1 MRIDQVMINLLLSE
15 KDVGIYSVSVRIVE
29 MFHFIPKIIMV
40 SYLPILL
47 ISKNYTFEL
56 IKINSLLFKI
66 SILFIFF
73 IFVLSKYITSILFGE
88 IYMESVLTTILLSI
102 SLIFVFF
109 GVANEHWYIS
119 KNLQKYYALNVF
131 IGAITN
137 IILNYFLI
145 QSFGISGAAYSTIL
159 TYLLIIFLFDIFNKK
174 TRVLLKLKYKSI
186 ISI

>member
-15 KDVGIYSVSVRIVE
+15 NDVGIYSVSVRIVE

-47 ISKNYTFEL
+47 ISSKYNSEL
-56 IKINSLLFKI
+56 IKINSVLFKL
-66 SILFIFF
+66 SLLVIFL
-73 IFVLSKYITSILFGE
+73 IFVFSKYITSILFGE
-88 IYMESVLTTILLSI
+88 IYVESVLTTILLSF
-102 SLIFVFF
+102 SLCFVFI

-131 IGAITN
+131 VGAVTN
-137 IILNYFLI
+137 IILNYFFI
-145 QSFGISGAAYSTIL
+145 PSFGISGAAYSTIL

-174 TRVLLKLKYKSI
+174 TRVLLKIKYKSI